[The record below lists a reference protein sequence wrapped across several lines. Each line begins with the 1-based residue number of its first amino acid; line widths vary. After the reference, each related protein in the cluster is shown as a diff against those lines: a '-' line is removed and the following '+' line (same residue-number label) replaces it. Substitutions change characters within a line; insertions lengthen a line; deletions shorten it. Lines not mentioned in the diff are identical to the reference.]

1 MERILV
7 AVDQL
12 HPQQEA
18 ISHGC
23 SLAKRIQARLYVLFV
38 HKKSCVIKNQAR
50 QRLEL
55 LVGYARTEGIHV
67 EYTILE
73 GGYEE
78 SIISFIQNNGI
89 TLFIHELE
97 HTDLHAFERNFSVLK
112 SVRHRISCRVE
123 IVNSHKPL
131 TQNTE
136 ADV

>member
-7 AVDQL
+7 AVDKL

-18 ISHGC
+18 MAHAC

-38 HKKSCVIKNQAR
+38 HKKSCLVTNPTR

-55 LVGYARTEGIHV
+55 LVGYARTEGIHI

-73 GGYEE
+73 GAYQE

-97 HTDLHAFERNFSVLK
+97 RTDMGQFERTFSVLQ

-123 IVNSHKPL
+123 IVNSQKPL
-131 TQNTE
+131 TQHHE

>member
-38 HKKSCVIKNQAR
+38 HRKSCVIKNPAR

-97 HTDLHAFERNFSVLK
+97 HTDMHSFERNFSVLK

-131 TQNTE
+131 TQNIE

>member
-1 MERILV
+1 MEHILV

-12 HPQQEA
+12 HPQHEA
-18 ISHGC
+18 ITHGC
-23 SLAKRIQARLYVLFV
+23 SLAKRIQARLHVLFV
-38 HKKSCVIKNQAR
+38 HKKSCVVTNPVR

-55 LVGYARTEGIHV
+55 LVAYARTKGIHV

-97 HTDLHAFERNFSVLK
+97 HTNLRSFERSFSVLK

-123 IVNSHKPL
+123 TVTPQKH
-131 TQNTE
+131 
-136 ADV
+136 

>member
-7 AVDQL
+7 AVDQS
-12 HPQQEA
+12 HPQHEA
-18 ISHGC
+18 MTHAC

-38 HKKSCVIKNQAR
+38 HKKSCVVTNPAR

-73 GGYEE
+73 GEYEKL
-78 SIISFIQNNGI
+78 IISFIQNNGI

-97 HTDLHAFERNFSVLK
+97 HTDIVSFEHTFSVLQ

-123 IVNSHKPL
+123 IVNSQKPL
-131 TQNTE
+131 KQHTE
-136 ADV
+136 AGV

>member
-12 HPQQEA
+12 HPQHEA
-18 ISHGC
+18 MAHAC

-38 HKKSCVIKNQAR
+38 HKKSCVITNPAR

-73 GGYEE
+73 GGYQE

-97 HTDLHAFERNFSVLK
+97 RADMGHFERNFSVLQ

-123 IVNSHKPL
+123 IVNSQKPL
-131 TQNTE
+131 TQHHE

>member
-73 GGYEE
+73 GGNEE

-97 HTDLHAFERNFSVLK
+97 HTDMHAFERNFSVLK

>member
-1 MERILV
+1 MEHILV

-12 HPQQEA
+12 HPQHEA
-18 ISHGC
+18 IAHAC
-23 SLAKRIQARLYVLFV
+23 SLAKRIQARLHVLFV
-38 HKKSCVIKNQAR
+38 HKKSCLVTNPAR

-55 LVGYARTEGIHV
+55 LVAYARTEGIHV

-97 HTDLHAFERNFSVLK
+97 HTDMHSFERSFSVLK

-123 IVNSHKPL
+123 TVTPQKH
-131 TQNTE
+131 
-136 ADV
+136 

>member
-97 HTDLHAFERNFSVLK
+97 HTDMHAFERNFSVLK

>member
-7 AVDQL
+7 AIDRL

-18 ISHGC
+18 LSHGC

-38 HKKSCVIKNQAR
+38 HKQSCVVTNPAR

-55 LVGYARTEGIHV
+55 LVGYARAEGIHV
-67 EYTILE
+67 EYIILE

-78 SIISFIQNNGI
+78 SIVSFIQNNGI

-97 HTDLHAFERNFSVLK
+97 HVYMHSYDRCFSVLQA
-112 SVRHRISCRVE
+112 VRHRISCRVE
-123 IVNSHKPL
+123 IVTPQKPL
-131 TQNTE
+131 TQHSE

>member
-7 AVDQL
+7 AIDRL

-18 ISHGC
+18 LAHGC

-38 HKKSCVIKNQAR
+38 HKRSCVVRNPVR
-50 QRLEL
+50 QGLEL
-55 LVGYARTEGIHV
+55 RVGYARSEGVHV

-78 SIISFIQNNGI
+78 SIVSFIQNNGI
-89 TLFIHELE
+89 TLFIHEIE
-97 HTDLHAFERNFSVLK
+97 RADLQSYDRAFSVLQ

-123 IVNSHKPL
+123 IVTPQKPL
-131 TQNTE
+131 TQHSE

>member
-18 ISHGC
+18 MAHAC

-38 HKKSCVIKNQAR
+38 HKKSCVVTNPAR

-73 GGYEE
+73 GGYQE

-97 HTDLHAFERNFSVLK
+97 RADMGLFERNFSVLQ

-123 IVNSHKPL
+123 IVNSQKTL
-131 TQNTE
+131 TQQNE

>member
-38 HKKSCVIKNQAR
+38 HKKSCVIKNPAR

-97 HTDLHAFERNFSVLK
+97 HTDMHAFERNFSVLK